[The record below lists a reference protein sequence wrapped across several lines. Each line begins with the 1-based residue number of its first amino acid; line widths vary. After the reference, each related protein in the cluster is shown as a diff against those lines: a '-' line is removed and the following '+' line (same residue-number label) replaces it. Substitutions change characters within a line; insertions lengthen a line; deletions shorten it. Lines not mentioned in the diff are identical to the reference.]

1 MIPSIA
7 SRRIRRRR
15 AYALAASAAFH
26 AVLLLAMFGQ
36 AGGDL
41 PQAGGGEA
49 VGPVEPY
56 VAIEL
61 SGRASEEQPD
71 PAQEQSAQIAQLLTR
86 LRQADPEIAIPV
98 TQTTQPRSSARSLF
112 EAVEAARTRQSRG
125 DQQGEGRGKGQE
137 DRGGEGAGRET
148 GQAAKPAA
156 GPRSASP
163 TKGKGA
169 GGGGLFGFVEPCW
182 KKLPGRSTVP
192 VQLEVTLD
200 HRGLISTPPRIVRPQ
215 GGPPSEAR
223 LIAEA
228 RAIAALSACLP
239 YTAGPSGPGGS
250 HTVSFGAG

>member
-1 MIPSIA
+1 
-7 SRRIRRRR
+7 
-15 AYALAASAAFH
+15 
-26 AVLLLAMFGQ
+26 MFGQ

-41 PQAGGGEA
+41 PMAGGGET
-49 VGPVEPY
+49 VGAVEPY

-61 SGRASEEQPD
+61 SGRAGEEQPD
-71 PAQEQSAQIAQLLTR
+71 PAREQSAQIAQLLTR

-98 TQTTQPRSSARSLF
+98 TQAAQPRSSARSLF
-112 EAVEAARTRQSRG
+112 EAVEASRTRQSRG
-125 DQQGEGRGKGQE
+125 DQQGEGRGKGQD

-148 GQAAKPAA
+148 GQAAAKPAA

-182 KKLPGRSTVP
+182 KQLPGRSTVP

-200 HRGLISTPPRIVRPQ
+200 HRGLMAAPPRIVRPES
-215 GGPPSEAR
+215 GPPGEAR
-223 LIAEA
+223 LVAEA

-239 YTAGPSGPGGS
+239 YTGS
-250 HTVSFGAG
+250 QALTRQAHRVDFPAA